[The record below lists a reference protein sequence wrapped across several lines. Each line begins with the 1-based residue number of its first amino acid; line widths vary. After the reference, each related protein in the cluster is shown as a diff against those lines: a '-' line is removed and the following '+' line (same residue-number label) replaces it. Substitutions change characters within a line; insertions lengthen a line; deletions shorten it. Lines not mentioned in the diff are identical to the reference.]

1 MLYTHCIKHMNVK
14 VSIGEA
20 IDKLSI
26 LELKLKKISNEQ
38 KKLEIKKEINELQDC
53 NKYKIEYAFYYKLL
67 MHVNECIWD
76 MTDIVKGMSID
87 NPEFAKVS
95 NTIFEYNQKRFR
107 IKNWFNLSATSE
119 IREQKSY
126 ASTHCKIVIQTED
139 EIYNKI
145 PEINYLLLEYDLV
158 SFDCDCI
165 SVVQRIF
172 KNPTIVGNSNLPEPV
187 IINISNYTIPLETAE
202 ERNIFA
208 FNPIIYING
217 GLLGDFIQSL
227 SVVCENFYKT
237 GCKGIMLISNKGDT
251 FRNGLENTYND
262 TYGVIMNQKYIED
275 YKIYNGEPYNI
286 DLTMW
291 RHIDNLNHN
300 NWHYNYSRLYNVD
313 WGKHKWIDVKTDPK
327 WNNKVL
333 LNTSSHRWP
342 LLDFD
347 LMYSKYKDDLI
358 FIASNKKDYDLF
370 CEKTQLP
377 VEYYK
382 ITDFEELCSAI
393 SSCKLFIGNLSA
405 PLAIAH
411 SVNTNRVCG
420 LFGGWDDPLNCHL
433 DNIWHNIRYS
443 I

>member
-1 MLYTHCIKHMNVK
+1 MNVK

-26 LELKLKKISNEQ
+26 LELKLRKISNEQ
-38 KKLEIKKEINELQDC
+38 KQLEIKKEINELQEC
-53 NKYKIEYAFYYKLL
+53 NKYKVEYAFYYNLL
-67 MHVNECIWD
+67 MHVNEVIWD
-76 MTDIVKGMSID
+76 MTDIVKGMTID

-107 IKNWFNLSATSE
+107 IKNWFNLSASSL

-145 PEINYLLLEYDLV
+145 PEINYVLLEYDIV

-165 SVVQRIF
+165 SAIQRIF
-172 KNPTIVGNSNLPEPV
+172 KNPTIISNATAQHALPDPV
-187 IINISNYTIPLETAE
+187 IINIQNYIAPFSHEQD
-202 ERNIFA
+202 RNIFA
-208 FNPIIYING
+208 FIPITYING

-237 GCKGIMLISNKGDT
+237 GSKGIMLISNKGDT
-251 FRNGLENTYND
+251 FRNGLENTYKD
-262 TYGVIMNQKYIED
+262 TYNVISKQKYIHE
-275 YKIYNGEPYNI
+275 YKLHSGEPYNI

-291 RHIDNLNHN
+291 RHIHNLNHN
-300 NWHYNYSRLYNVD
+300 NWHYNYSRQYNVD

-327 WNNKVL
+327 WSNKVL

-342 LLDFD
+342 LLDFN

-370 CEKTQLP
+370 CEKTKLL
-377 VEYYK
+377 VEYYQIK
-382 ITDFEELCSAI
+382 DFDELCSSI

-411 SVNTNRVCG
+411 SVNANRVCG

-433 DNIWHNIRYS
+433 DTIWHNIRYS